1 MIKDMDLGGWY
12 ESDSLSENLRTV
24 IPRVILVQES
34 EPNSSDSEYNYI
46 KNIKSQYNFL
56 YNVICSNKNAN
67 NVQKRKYI

>member
-34 EPNSSDSEYNYI
+34 EPNSSDSEYIKNINI
-46 KNIKSQYNFL
+46 KNIKSWYNFL
-56 YNVICSNKNAN
+56 YNVLKK
-67 NVQKRKYI
+67 KR